1 MTESPEA
8 VSVFGAFLQK
18 PTGVKKDE
26 ESKSFSDHE
35 KLAAERKEL
44 NLLIG
49 RGISFDV
56 KRTIYKRRPGLMGR
70 FRKRIQAA
78 EVVTYWI
85 KEPTLSTLDRMSAL
99 QVDLDINEEA
109 MRSDRALYE
118 ARHLTGEHSRR
129 LARIV
134 ATAVMGQDYVQI
146 RQVGGR
152 TIYSNDDAGLEEIA
166 DVLFHGL
173 TPSQLAE
180 LVVYI
185 NTISNLGDFCNSI
198 RLMSA
203 VRTTMPLRIEEN
215 KEG

>member
-1 MTESPEA
+1 MEKDKEP
-8 VSVFGAFLQK
+8 K
-18 PTGVKKDE
+18 PL
-26 ESKSFSDHE
+26 SDRE
-35 KLAAERKEL
+35 RLEAERKEL

-49 RGISFDV
+49 RGITFDV
-56 KRTIYKRRPGLMGR
+56 KRTIFKRRPGLMGR
-70 FRKRIQAA
+70 LSKRIPA
-78 EVVTYWI
+78 EEMVSYRI
-85 KEPTLSTLDRMSAL
+85 QEPTLSTLDRMSDL
-99 QVDLDINEEA
+99 QIELDINEEV
-109 MRSDRALYE
+109 MRSDQALHE
-118 ARHLTGEHSRR
+118 ARYLTGEHSRR

-146 RQVGGR
+146 RQSGGR
-152 TIYSNDDAGLEEIA
+152 TVYSNDEAGLEEIA

-203 VRTTMPLRIEEN
+203 LRTTMPLRIEGN
-215 KEG
+215 SGG

>member
-1 MTESPEA
+1 M
-8 VSVFGAFLQK
+8 
-18 PTGVKKDE
+18 KKE
-26 ESKSFSDHE
+26 KESKSLSDRE
-35 KLAAERKEL
+35 KLDAERREL

-56 KRTIYKRRPGLMGR
+56 KRTIYKNRPGLLGR
-70 FRKRIQAA
+70 FRRRVPTA

-109 MRSDRALYE
+109 MRSDQALHE

-134 ATAVMGQDYVQI
+134 ATAVMGLDYVRI
-146 RQVGGR
+146 REVGGR
-152 TIYSNDDAGLEEIA
+152 TVYTNDDAGLEEIT

-173 TPSQLAE
+173 APSQLAE

-203 VRTTMPLRIEEN
+203 VRTTMPLRVEEN
-215 KEG
+215 NEG

>member
-1 MTESPEA
+1 
-8 VSVFGAFLQK
+8 
-18 PTGVKKDE
+18 
-26 ESKSFSDHE
+26 
-35 KLAAERKEL
+35 
-44 NLLIG
+44 
-49 RGISFDV
+49 
-56 KRTIYKRRPGLMGR
+56 
-70 FRKRIQAA
+70 
-78 EVVTYWI
+78 
-85 KEPTLSTLDRMSAL
+85 MSAL

-203 VRTTMPLRIEEN
+203 VRTTMPLRIEED